1 MGVPL
6 AAYALGIRYGYM
18 TRSRSKNTDYE
29 IIEVIE
35 DRARL
40 VYRGHVDSK
49 LRFSAA
55 GFSITMFVSC
65 VGVAI
70 AAEPK
75 EHPTLFSPSIWQCVW
90 WIASVASLVC
100 AVYFAVRGLTER
112 ESEDSFIKKLKE
124 WTPTTSTGSV
134 ASTASESGDTVTGTR
149 S

>member
-1 MGVPL
+1 
-6 AAYALGIRYGYM
+6 M

-49 LRFSAA
+49 LRMSAA

-65 VGVAI
+65 IGVAI

-75 EHPTLFSPSIWQCVW
+75 EPSTLLPASIWQFIWC
-90 WIASVASLVC
+90 VASIVSLAC
-100 AVYFAVRGLTER
+100 AVYFAARGWAGWEN
-112 ESEDSFIKKLKE
+112 EDSFIRKLKE
-124 WTPTTSTGSV
+124 WSPTTSTGTV
-134 ASTASESGDTVTGTR
+134 ASTASESGDTATETR
-149 S
+149 P